1 MTRDDII
8 RMAIKA
14 APHLGEPHPDMID
27 TLAMF
32 AGLVAAAE
40 REECAKVR
48 TESKR
53 NKAMWACPHCGSVGR
68 AIDRYRHS
76 DGHLAKHCGCRISK
90 TKHLPPDQ
98 VIAQRKQAVIERKRK
113 YRREAGA
120 QLRVDIAAQAQA
132 KSEERERLAEFRRL
146 LKGPLLHDAH
156 VKRWRQCMWNRAK
169 YAERYKSDPRA
180 ENDRQ
185 KRRKQAL
192 PDSYVI
198 QNIKAA
204 GIPIDAITPDLIAI
218 KREAMQYGRMSRTIK
233 TTVKNHLK
241 ENNEAI
247 TKHT

>member
-1 MTRDDII
+1 
-8 RMAIKA
+8 
-14 APHLGEPHPDMID
+14 
-27 TLAMF
+27 
-32 AGLVAAAE
+32 
-40 REECAKVR
+40 
-48 TESKR
+48 
-53 NKAMWACPHCGSVGR
+53 
-68 AIDRYRHS
+68 
-76 DGHLAKHCGCRISK
+76 
-90 TKHLPPDQ
+90 
-98 VIAQRKQAVIERKRK
+98 
-113 YRREAGA
+113 
-120 QLRVDIAAQAQA
+120 
-132 KSEERERLAEFRRL
+132 
-146 LKGPLLHDAH
+146 
-156 VKRWRQCMWNRAK
+156 MWNRAK